1 VRPVLDPVPYPWTC
15 PDCGLE
21 ARVHRRGGQW
31 CLSLEDSCSHAV
43 DVERRDGRVFVLF
56 VADEF

>member
-1 VRPVLDPVPYPWTC
+1 LITRCARRNPTNSVP
-15 PDCGLE
+15 GLE
-21 ARVHRRGGQW
+21 AKVHGRGGQW

-56 VADEF
+56 VADKF